1 MLGRKTRGIG
11 ILTLSDV
18 KMQQSFNA
26 KIEELLEKG
35 RERDGRFE
43 DLTSAIQSVNVTV
56 QIQAQHQ
63 QDMQSTVSN
72 HDQRLNSTESKLL
85 ELQSELVKHNS
96 TLNTLSV
103 QVGDLKSDVA
113 TVTQNVGQQN
123 DSILELMVAV
133 NSVNGTVQ
141 LQAQEQQ
148 TLQLTV
154 SNHAQRLNTTDLS
167 LETANETLS
176 SSINQLQTQ
185 VIDING
191 KVVRLSAPT
200 PLGHVFGSGD
210 ANIPE
215 ENDGIVTLWQNDRM
229 SDDAPILSGGMEFN
243 GTSFTVPENGT
254 YYIYGLL
261 MIQHD
266 GVSECGWELLI
277 NNVGNLMIIDQ
288 SINGTKQSIFGS
300 QVRDMNEGDTV
311 LMQSKNCTYNFGVDR
326 SHLGIYQLQR
336 GI

>member
-1 MLGRKTRGIG
+1 MR
-11 ILTLSDV
+11 
-18 KMQQSFNA
+18 Q
-26 KIEELLEKG
+26 
-35 RERDGRFE
+35 
-43 DLTSAIQSVNVTV
+43 
-56 QIQAQHQ
+56 
-63 QDMQSTVSN
+63 
-72 HDQRLNSTESKLL
+72 
-85 ELQSELVKHNS
+85 
-96 TLNTLSV
+96 
-103 QVGDLKSDVA
+103 
-113 TVTQNVGQQN
+113 
-123 DSILELMVAV
+123 
-133 NSVNGTVQ
+133 
-141 LQAQEQQ
+141 
-148 TLQLTV
+148 
-154 SNHAQRLNTTDLS
+154 
-167 LETANETLS
+167 
-176 SSINQLQTQ
+176 
-185 VIDING
+185 
-191 KVVRLSAPT
+191 SAPT

-215 ENDGIVTLWQNDRM
+215 ENDGSIKFYINFYIKNCIIIYVVVTLWQNDRM

-326 SHLGIYQLQR
+326 SHFGIYQLQR
-336 GI
+336 EI